1 MDRPS
6 TNRNPVVDV
15 LEGAKKHIE
24 NAINGWIESG
34 RPLHDMAVVIQWVP
48 DGKGR
53 VAPVDRDRFAEMIE
67 PPESVR
73 REHPDDPNVIVAMQ
87 IAAQLRHRVEGFT
100 PAVLNF
106 DAEDGAVS
114 RVVLLRFV
122 DGEMDVNPNSG
133 GMA

>member
-1 MDRPS
+1 MAHATTDAH
-6 TNRNPVVDV
+6 PVISV

-24 NAINGWIESG
+24 SAVNGWIDSG
-34 RPLHDMAVVIQWVP
+34 RPIADMAVVIQWVP

-67 PPESVR
+67 PPEKVR
-73 REHPDDPNVIVAMQ
+73 REHPNDANVIVASQ
-87 IAAQLRHRVEGFT
+87 IAAQLRHRVDGFT

-122 DGEMDVNPNSG
+122 NGEMDVKPQSG
-133 GMA
+133 GLA